1 MNRIT
6 FEKLLNER
14 ILVFDGAMGTALQ
27 KLGLSPN
34 IHPEHY
40 NISHP
45 EFVESIHASYLAA
58 GADIITTNTFGANG
72 LKFENADALIEAGV
86 SCAKRAR
93 ESYYLSSGQSAK
105 KWIALDVGPLG
116 TLLEPLGTLTFDEAY
131 DLFKAQ
137 VIAGVSAGVDLILIE
152 TITDLYEAKCAI
164 LAAVENCNLPV
175 ICTMSYEAHGRTFF
189 GTDIASMATTLEGLG
204 ISAIGLNCSFGVDD
218 MLPLIKT
225 LLNETALPIIV
236 QPNAGLPDIIGEL
249 TVYKSDLDHFSQISR
264 EFLELGVRGVGGCCG
279 TDERHIEGLRNIVS
293 GFDIEHQK
301 SNRKPYSKT
310 RVSSYSKVVSIGA
323 HINIIGERLNPTGKK
338 RLREALLSEAYDYVI
353 GEAILQATEGADIL
367 DVNIGVPGIDEPTV
381 MKRVVQ
387 SIQSVLDTPLQVDS
401 SNVQALEVGARYYNG
416 KPLINSVNG
425 KRESLSLVLPIV
437 KRYGACVIGLT
448 LDDDGIPNLA
458 EARFEI
464 AVRIVDAALALGIP
478 KENIIID
485 CLALTASAQ
494 QAEVV
499 ETLKAIRMVKEK
511 LGVATALGVSN
522 VSFGLPER
530 EAINQSF
537 LTMALSAGLDLP
549 IINPG
554 RPEMMAAIRAFEVL
568 ANIDS
573 GAKHYISHYGSQK
586 KIESLQVTDINPDD
600 GLIHAIRNGL
610 KNRAAEMTV
619 LMLERNEPLEIVDNI
634 VIPTLNQIGMDYESG
649 TIFLPQLI
657 QSAEAVKAA
666 FEILKD
672 SLSKRGQSEINRGK
686 IILATVHHDIHDIG
700 KNIVKVVMENY
711 GYKVFDLGKDVS
723 PEKVL
728 ETCKI
733 HEVKLVGLSALM
745 TTTVPG
751 MTRTIELLRAELND
765 VKIVVGGA
773 VLTESLASMVGADY
787 YAKDAREMVKIAEAF
802 YQG

>member
-14 ILVFDGAMGTALQ
+14 IFVFDGAMGTALQ
-27 KLGLSPN
+27 RMGTSPN
-34 IHPEHY
+34 VHPEHY

-45 EFVESIHASYLAA
+45 EVVETIHASHLKA

-72 LKFENADALIEAGV
+72 LKFDQVNVLIEAGV

-93 ESYYLSSGQSAK
+93 ENHYLSNGYADE

-137 VIAGVSAGVDLILIE
+137 VNAGVSAGVDLILIE
-152 TITDLYEAKCAI
+152 TMTDLYEAKCAI
-164 LAAVENCNLPV
+164 LAAVENSDLPV
-175 ICTMSYEAHGRTFF
+175 ICTMSYEAGGRTFF

-204 ISAIGLNCSFGVDD
+204 LSAIGLNCSFGVDE
-218 MLPLIKT
+218 MLPLVET
-225 LLNETALPIIV
+225 LLSETSLPVIV
-236 QPNAGLPDIIGEL
+236 QPNAGMPNIVGDL
-249 TVYKSDLDHFSQISR
+249 TVYKSDSEHFSQISR
-264 EFLELGVRGVGGCCG
+264 KFIELGVRGVGGCCG
-279 TDERHIEGLRNIVS
+279 TDERHINGLKRIVDNFGGALLGRPCVS
-293 GFDIEHQK
+293 LA
-301 SNRKPYSKT
+301 KT
-310 RVSSYSKVVSIGA
+310 RVASYSRMVSIDGR
-323 HINIIGERLNPTGKK
+323 IKVIGERLNPTGKK
-338 RLREALLSEAYDYVI
+338 RLREALLSEAYDYVL
-353 GEAILQATEGADIL
+353 GEAILQAKEGADIL
-367 DVNIGVPGIDEPTV
+367 DVNVGVPGIDEPAV
-381 MKRVVQ
+381 MKRAVQ
-387 SIQSVLDTPLQVDS
+387 HIQGVIDIPLQIDS
-401 SNVQALEVGARYYNG
+401 SNIHALEVGARYYNG

-425 KRESLSLVLPIV
+425 KRESLSRVLPIV

-458 EARFEI
+458 EERFKI

-478 KENIIID
+478 KANIIID

-494 QAEVV
+494 QAEVY

-530 EAINQSF
+530 ESINKAF

-554 RPEMMAAIRAFEVL
+554 RMEMMAAIHAYEVL
-568 ANIDS
+568 AGIDS
-573 GAKHYISHYGSQK
+573 GAMRYISHYGGQK
-586 KIESLQVTDINPDD
+586 KSESAQITEVNPKD
-600 GLIHAIRNGL
+600 GLVHAISNGL
-610 KNRAAEMTV
+610 KNKATEMTI
-619 LMLERNEPLEIVDNI
+619 LMLERNEPLEIVDDV
-634 VIPTLNQIGMDYESG
+634 VIPTLNQVGLAYEAG

-672 SLSKRGQSEINRGK
+672 RLSRNGQSEINRGK
-686 IILATVHHDIHDIG
+686 IVLATVHHDIHDIG
-700 KNIVKVVMENY
+700 KNIVKIVMENY
-711 GYKVFDLGKDVS
+711 GYQIFDLGKDVS
-723 PEKVL
+723 PETIL
-728 ETCKI
+728 EICKKYD
-733 HEVKLVGLSALM
+733 VKLVGLSALM
-745 TTTVPG
+745 TTTVPS
-751 MTRTIELLRAELND
+751 MTRTIELLRAELHD

-773 VLTESLASMVGADY
+773 VLTESLATMVGADF
-787 YAKDAREMVKIAEAF
+787 YAKDPRDLVKIAEAIF
-802 YQG
+802 QG